1 MAGLLWERKSEEVL
15 LKHSFGTSST
25 NSGLSLCPPQLK
37 PFFSPQPLACTKS
50 LSSSPVTQHLRII
63 SALKIITTILVR
75 MCTKFCRFGHVW
87 NNLSA
92 MNLAGAHVRIFS
104 LDLVTV
110 VQFLLDG
117 EWVELR
123 YCPVNAINRTAY
135 EYARRARWAPLLSS

>member
-1 MAGLLWERKSEEVL
+1 M
-15 LKHSFGTSST
+15 
-25 NSGLSLCPPQLK
+25 
-37 PFFSPQPLACTKS
+37 
-50 LSSSPVTQHLRII
+50 
-63 SALKIITTILVR
+63 
-75 MCTKFCRFGHVW
+75 W

-92 MNLAGAHVRIFS
+92 MSLAGAHVRIFS

-123 YCPVNAINRTAY
+123 HCPVNAINRTAY